1 MTEEEMPV
9 SYYSYDDGNFSW
21 IYILAIYTFLKE
33 PVIFFTSDVA
43 MNFEN
48 EPQFSDLK
56 KWISGSFCS
65 YLDFHLISIFFCK
78 NVKICPFYVILFI
91 FCLQFSTT

>member
-1 MTEEEMPV
+1 MPV

-56 KWISGSFCS
+56 KM
-65 YLDFHLISIFFCK
+65 DFRL
-78 NVKICPFYVILFI
+78 ILFL
-91 FCLQFSTT
+91 FGFSLN